1 MKKSREIDLPEN
13 YEHCKGQ
20 ILCGNA
26 QIIPNP
32 SISTVLIYITLRTR
46 QKRKALIF
54 KSHQYMHMPDPR
66 L

>member
-20 ILCGNA
+20 IFYGNA

-32 SISTVLIYITLRTR
+32 SISTVLI
-46 QKRKALIF
+46 
-54 KSHQYMHMPDPR
+54 
-66 L
+66 